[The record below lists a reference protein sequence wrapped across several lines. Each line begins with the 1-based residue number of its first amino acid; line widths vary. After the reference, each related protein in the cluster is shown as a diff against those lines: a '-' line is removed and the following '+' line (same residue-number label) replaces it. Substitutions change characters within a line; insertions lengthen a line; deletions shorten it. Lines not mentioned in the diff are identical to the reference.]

1 MSGQVRHL
9 LSRNRVVDGDD
20 LCITGSS
27 EILVGRAESD
37 SSYGL
42 DKSAERV
49 GHLARGVVEDVDA
62 AVLVARSGHLTIGRL
77 SRMVNTVLEAPE

>member
-9 LSRNRVVDGDD
+9 LSRCRVVDGDD
-20 LCITGSS
+20 LCIAGGS

-49 GHLARGVVEDVDA
+49 GHLARSVVEDVDA
-62 AVLVARSGHLTIGRL
+62 AVLVAGCSHFTIGRL
-77 SRMVNTVLEAPE
+77 ASVVSYQ